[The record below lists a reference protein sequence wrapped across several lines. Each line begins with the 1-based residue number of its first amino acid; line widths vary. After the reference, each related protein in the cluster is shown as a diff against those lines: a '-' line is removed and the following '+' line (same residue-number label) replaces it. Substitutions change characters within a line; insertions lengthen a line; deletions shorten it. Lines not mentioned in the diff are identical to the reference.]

1 MKWAKDIGK
10 MVPEDRHKVA
20 TNLIVNNV
28 VSMMG
33 NKVKHNETKYL
44 YQI

>member
-1 MKWAKDIGK
+1 MKWAKDVGK

-28 VSMMG
+28 VSMTS
-33 NKVKHNETKYL
+33 NKVKHNEMKYL
-44 YQI
+44 HQI